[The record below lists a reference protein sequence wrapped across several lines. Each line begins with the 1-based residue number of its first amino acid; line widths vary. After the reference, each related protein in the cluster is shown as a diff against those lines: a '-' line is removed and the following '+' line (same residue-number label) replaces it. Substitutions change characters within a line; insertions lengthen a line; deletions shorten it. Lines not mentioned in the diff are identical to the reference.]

1 MVQLALVDTVN
12 YNPNTM
18 TGIQAAEQLME
29 NVEAG
34 LENNNYRLVGFST
47 PDVNLAV
54 IGINL

>member
-18 TGIQAAEQLME
+18 TGSQAVRQLME

-54 IGINL
+54 IGIIL